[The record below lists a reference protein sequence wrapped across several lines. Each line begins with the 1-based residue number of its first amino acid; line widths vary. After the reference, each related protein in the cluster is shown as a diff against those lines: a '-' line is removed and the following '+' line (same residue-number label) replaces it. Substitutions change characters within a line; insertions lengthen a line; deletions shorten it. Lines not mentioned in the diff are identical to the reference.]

1 MEITLA
7 YYCELKMQEGLALS
21 LACLFPVLF
30 SPNDDNI
37 VSFKG
42 KAAVVV
48 EMTLEIT
55 WTSVLYTSSEFVC

>member
-1 MEITLA
+1 
-7 YYCELKMQEGLALS
+7 MQEGLALL